1 MFKVPHRHFVMSIPS
16 LLWPYLE
23 NDRKLWKIYMDSAID
38 TFNDYFP
45 KLMHQRFLQVGII
58 VILHPFGKNL
68 KFYTHLHV
76 ILTEGGFDKK
86 GNFIRKQFIP
96 AIQFRKCWMYHVLK
110 NLQNAGVPNKLV
122 SELYATYG
130 VNGFHVWLH
139 RAGTIY
145 RPKDVAKYIG
155 RYVRHPAIANSRIT
169 DFDGK
174 TVKFFYNEHRDGKN
188 ERQDVVMGAKEFVL
202 ALLQHIPEKQFKM
215 IRYYGAYA
223 RRAKGFYKISVQSSI
238 GISKQITLKSFDLKF
253 RPKCPKCGS
262 SLLFIGYAEKPPP
275 EYESCG
281 HIPDEKIVD
290 WFIPEALIKNN
301 MNKSQLKN

>member
-1 MFKVPHRHFVMSIPS
+1 
-16 LLWPYLE
+16 
-23 NDRKLWKIYMDSAID
+23 MDSAID

-86 GNFIRKQFIP
+86 GNFIRKQFFRNSHGFRNFGNLEILINFQNIP

-188 ERQDVVMGAKEFVL
+188 ERHDVVMDAKEFVL
-202 ALLQHIPEKQFKM
+202 ALLQHIPEKQFK
-215 IRYYGAYA
+215 
-223 RRAKGFYKISVQSSI
+223 
-238 GISKQITLKSFDLKF
+238 TLTL
-253 RPKCPKCGS
+253 P
-262 SLLFIGYAEKPPP
+262 
-275 EYESCG
+275 
-281 HIPDEKIVD
+281 
-290 WFIPEALIKNN
+290 
-301 MNKSQLKN
+301 